1 MLNQKQLKFVLPLV
15 FLIIAIFIVMGLM
28 ASKSE
33 PDKKPLAAK
42 PILVTYQT
50 VSAQDLQFKIPSQG
64 VVSPL
69 QKTQLTAQVSGKVV
83 SLADVFIEGG
93 FFEKG
98 DVLVS
103 LEASDYQTQVKSA
116 QAELARAKAALKEE
130 TARGE
135 VAKQEWQQMAD
146 KATDL
151 ALRIP
156 QLETERANVVFAQA
170 QLEQAKRN
178 LERTLIRAP
187 YDGIVVTRN
196 AQLGQFLSA
205 GSSVGLIY
213 ATQVAEVRLPVSME
227 DSTYLANLRPKQV
240 KNAPAKVNI
249 KVKIGS
255 NNYRWQAQLT
265 RSEGIVDS
273 DSRMLYF
280 AAQIQDPYNL
290 KNTHEQALHFGQFVE
305 ADIFGKQMTQI
316 FKVERN
322 LLTVEQKLMVL
333 DDNMKLNLVKP
344 HIVRSEHGFVY
355 IDKGLTNQAKLITS
369 PVSNPVNGMAVRVA
383 SDENEAI

>member
-1 MLNQKQLKFVLPLV
+1 MLNQKQLKFVLPLI
-15 FLIIAIFIVMGLM
+15 FLIIAICIVMGLM
-28 ASKSE
+28 ALKSE

-42 PILVTYQT
+42 PTLVTYKT
-50 VSAQDLQFKIPSQG
+50 ITAQNLQFKIPSQG

-93 FFEKG
+93 FFKKG
-98 DVLVS
+98 DILVS

-116 QAELARAKAALKEE
+116 QAALARAKAALKEE

-135 VAKQEWQQMAD
+135 VAKQEWLQMQD

-156 QLETERANVVFAQA
+156 QLETEQANVAYA
-170 QLEQAKRN
+170 EAELEQAKRN

-196 AQLGQFLSA
+196 AQLGQFLTA

-213 ATQVAEVRLPVSME
+213 ATDIAEVRLPVSME

-249 KVKIGS
+249 KVNIGG
-255 NNYRWQAQLT
+255 NLHQWQAQLT

-280 AAQIQDPYNL
+280 AAQIKDPYNL
-290 KNTHEQALHFGQFVE
+290 EQTHEQALHFGQFVE
-305 ADIFGKQMTQI
+305 ADIYGKQMSQI

-322 LLTVEQKLMVL
+322 LLTVEQKLML
-333 DDNMKLNLVKP
+333 LNDDMTLSLVKP
-344 HIVRSEHGFVY
+344 HIIRSEHGYVY
-355 IDKGLTNQAKLITS
+355 IDKGLSDQAKLITS
-369 PVSNPVNGMAVRVA
+369 PISNPVNGMVVRVA
-383 SDENEAI
+383 DDKKEAN